1 MLDISIREVAFEVH
15 AVGVGVAGNET
26 ALRNAFEGR
35 TLTVRVDMPATSKV
49 IDVFPNEPMPVNWR
63 EVADRLKESGTA
75 LKMGQSVMITK

>member
-1 MLDISIREVAFEVH
+1 
-15 AVGVGVAGNET
+15 
-26 ALRNAFEGR
+26 
-35 TLTVRVDMPATSKV
+35 MPATSKV